1 MPPPARNGWATRA
14 GLAAGPSRAAAARP
28 AATGG
33 QRRREVRTLLGDC
46 ARAAAMWPSLLRR
59 ASLRHGRAGKEAGPA
74 APSSIRGHSAPVC
87 AQRLETARL
96 ADLAPLYQPTP
107 LTLSSLA
114 PATGPHI
121 SHPSR
126 LLSILSQLLFLP
138 LLLQFPPILYP
149 PPILILFPHLSW
161 FFLLPRL
168 LLPSTVIPY
177 SFSSPQPPS
186 CPDLPA
192 SSSPCSRSCPCSST
206 SVSWFGRV
214 GCCRP

>member
-74 APSSIRGHSAPVC
+74 EPFSIRGHSAPVC

-107 LTLSSLA
+107 PTLSSLA

-138 LLLQFPPILYP
+138 LLLQFPQFYTLPRSLFCSPISPGSFSSLCSFSLLQSP
-149 PPILILFPHLSW
+149 PTL
-161 FFLLPRL
+161 FLLHNLLLALISL
-168 LLPSTVIPY
+168 LLPLPVSAAALAPP
-177 SFSSPQPPS
+177 PQ
-186 CPDLPA
+186 CL
-192 SSSPCSRSCPCSST
+192 
-206 SVSWFGRV
+206 GLE
-214 GCCRP
+214 G